1 MAGLIHIQCVFTL
14 YNDSCSHSRWARWS
28 VSHTT
33 TDSFNSNW
41 KAGVRLTHLQSL
53 FSWVWHWV
61 NDYSVKTLVRMH
73 VYFITDTSL
82 GTGDWFHIQHM
93 SSSLRTNNKMI
104 ENLQFRTP
112 SCCQYSVCLPREA
125 PCEPFVITR
134 VSPLIIHKIWF
145 NFHLSWL
152 SFDVTWLTHISLGS
166 WEQLRKVCGFT
177 EDLDNVSQ
185 YFWTSFY

>member
-1 MAGLIHIQCVFTL
+1 M
-14 YNDSCSHSRWARWS
+14 
-28 VSHTT
+28 
-33 TDSFNSNW
+33 
-41 KAGVRLTHLQSL
+41 
-53 FSWVWHWV
+53 
-61 NDYSVKTLVRMH
+61 
-73 VYFITDTSL
+73 
-82 GTGDWFHIQHM
+82 
-93 SSSLRTNNKMI
+93 
-104 ENLQFRTP
+104 P

-125 PCEPFVITR
+125 PCEPFVITM
-134 VSPLIIHKIWF
+134 VSPSIIHKIWF